1 MRLEDV
7 IQQENKMKQLT
18 MGVLLTGA
26 VLIGSS
32 INNHP
37 ALAADVTL
45 QFANWLPP
53 FHHWTKTARRFADSI
68 EKQSGGKIKII
79 VTKNSPAKPP
89 GQYDLAKNG
98 IRDMVMGVSAYTPG
112 RHQLFRMAEVPFATK
127 NAESGSPGLHKWYTK
142 HGFDKKEFTG
152 TKLISAFVHGPGLLH
167 SKKEIKSLADIKGV
181 KIRVG
186 GGGVQIAKSLGGVPV
201 AMSATKAHE
210 SLQRGTT
217 DAAFFPYEAVK
228 GFKLAKLVKHHL
240 EIPGGLYT
248 TPFYVAM
255 SGKKWDGLPGW
266 AKDAFNKAGGAT
278 GSKLI
283 GQGWDAADRAGK
295 QAAEKAG
302 NKIQTISASNQKAWA
317 KALQS
322 IKAGWIAKANKK
334 GMNGEALLSELLSMM
349 KG

>member
-1 MRLEDV
+1 
-7 IQQENKMKQLT
+7 MKHLT
-18 MGVLLTGA
+18 AGALLSGA
-26 VLIGSS
+26 LLFGTSV
-32 INNHP
+32 NTQP

-53 FHHWTKTARRFADSI
+53 FHHWTKTAKRFAESI
-68 EKQSGGKIKII
+68 EKQSGGKLKIV

-98 IRDMVMGVSAYTPG
+98 IRDMVMGVSGYTPG
-112 RHQLFRMAEVPFATK
+112 RHQIFRMAEVPFATP
-127 NAESGSPGLHKWYTK
+127 NAETGSPGLHKWYTK
-142 HGFDKKEFTG
+142 HGFDKKEFKG

-167 SKKEIKSLADIKGV
+167 SKKEIKTLADIKGV

-186 GGGVQIAKSLGGVPV
+186 GGGVLIAKSLGAVPV

-228 GFKLAKLVKHHL
+228 GFKLAKLVKNHL
-240 EIPGGLYT
+240 EVPGGLYT
-248 TPFYVAM
+248 TSFYVAM
-255 SGKKWDGLPGW
+255 SKKSWDGLPGW
-266 AKDAFNKAGGAT
+266 AKNAFNKAGGAT

-283 GQGWDAADRAGK
+283 GQGWDAADKAGK
-295 QAAEKAG
+295 KAAQGAG
-302 NKIQTISASNQKAWA
+302 NKIQTITPENQRAWA
-317 KALQS
+317 KALS
-322 IKAGWIAKANKK
+322 AVKAGWIAKANKK
-334 GMNGEALLSELLSMM
+334 GLNGEALLNELLSMM

>member
-1 MRLEDV
+1 
-7 IQQENKMKQLT
+7 MKKLT
-18 MGVLLTGA
+18 TGVLLSGA
-26 VLIGSS
+26 FLIGAS
-32 INNHP
+32 INTQP

-68 EKQSGGKIKII
+68 EKQSGGKIKIV

-98 IRDMVMGVSAYTPG
+98 IRDMVMGVSGYTPG
-112 RHQLFRMAEVPFATK
+112 RHQIFRMAEVPFATP
-127 NAESGSPGLHKWYTK
+127 NAEAGSPGLHKWYTK

-167 SKKEIKSLADIKGV
+167 SKKQIRSLADIKGV

-186 GGGVQIAKSLGGVPV
+186 GGGVLIAKSLGAVPV

-228 GFKLAKLVKHHL
+228 GFKLAKLVKNHL
-240 EIPGGLYT
+240 EVPGGLYT
-248 TPFYVAM
+248 TSFYVAM
-255 SGKKWDGLPGW
+255 SKKSWDGLPGW
-266 AKDAFNKAGGAT
+266 AKNAFNNAGGAT

-283 GQGWDAADRAGK
+283 GQGWDAADKAGK
-295 QAAEKAG
+295 KAAQDAG
-302 NKIQTISASNQKAWA
+302 NKIQTITPENQKAWA
-317 KALQS
+317 KALS
-322 IKAGWIAKANKK
+322 AVKAGWIAKANKK
-334 GMNGEALLSELLSMM
+334 GLNGKALLDELLSMM